1 MATSQTKRVLELL
14 KRFND
19 GKTICIETLQSDMD
33 WWNDTRQEPMSEKSI
48 RRDLD
53 VIKEYFPDS
62 YELIRGGKGEKGC
75 YKAITKRVF
84 DNILSQETMA
94 LIVQTVNIAQ
104 QNNMLERLNIDEDN
118 KKILQKQIDK
128 SKECYEF
135 ISKPY
140 ESQKGDAQ
148 LFKDLEKAII
158 NKQTITV
165 RYKSDNGV
173 ITYALK
179 PYKIVFINENFYLAC
194 ENPDENYLFT
204 MLRIAQIES
213 VIPHKQTFYHDYDIK
228 EFIKHIQ
235 TPFSRYTP
243 QFKNYL
249 IKIVLKVEKPKA
261 KFFRLKKHLPSQK
274 ILEELADGSLL
285 ISFEVTQELEV
296 ESLIK
301 SWMPHMRVIEP
312 QSLKEKIEADL
323 RKYLNIETY
332 GL

>member
-19 GKTICIETLQSDMD
+19 GQTVCIEALQNDMD
-33 WWNDTRQEPMSEKSI
+33 WWNDTRQEPMSERSI
-48 RRDLD
+48 RRDID
-53 VIKEYFPDS
+53 VIREYFPDS
-62 YELIRGGKGEKGC
+62 FELIRGGKGEKGC
-75 YKAITKRVF
+75 YKAITKGVF
-84 DNILSQETMA
+84 ESLLNKETMA

-104 QNNMLERLNIDEDN
+104 QNNMLERLNIDEDD

-158 NKQTITV
+158 NKQNITV
-165 RYKSDNGV
+165 HYRTDMGS
-173 ITYALK
+173 ITYELK
-179 PYKIVFINENFYLAC
+179 PYKIVFISENFYLAC

-213 VIPHKQTFYHDYDIK
+213 MVVHKQTFYHDYDIK

-243 QFKNYL
+243 QFKNHL
-249 IKIVLKVEKPKA
+249 IKVVLKVEKQKA
-261 KFFRLKKHLPSQK
+261 KFFKLKKHLPSQK
-274 ILEELADGSLL
+274 LIEEREDGSIL
-285 ISFEVTQELEV
+285 ISFEVTQEMEM

-301 SWMPHMRVIEP
+301 SWMPHMKVIEP
-312 QSLKEKIEADL
+312 KSLKEKLELEL
-323 RKYLNIETY
+323 RAYLTISGE
-332 GL
+332 

>member
-19 GKTICIETLQSDMD
+19 GKTICIEALQNDMD

-62 YELIRGGKGEKGC
+62 FELIRGGKGEKGC
-75 YKAITKRVF
+75 YKAITKGVF
-84 DNILSQETMA
+84 DNILNQETMA

-104 QNNMLERLNIDEDN
+104 QNNMLERLNIDDAD

-135 ISKPY
+135 VSKPY
-140 ESQKGDAQ
+140 EHQKGDTK
-148 LFKDLEKAII
+148 LFKDLEKAI
-158 NKQTITV
+158 NAKQYIKVQYST
-165 RYKSDNGV
+165 DNGIV
-173 ITYALK
+173 EYELK

-194 ENPDENYLFT
+194 ENPDERYLFT

-213 VIPHKQTFYHDYDIK
+213 VELQKQTFYHDYDIK

-235 TPFSRYTP
+235 TPFSSYTP
-243 QFKNYL
+243 QFKNHL
-249 IKIVLKVEKPKA
+249 ISIVVKVDKPKA
-261 KFFRLKKHLPSQK
+261 KFFRLKKHFPSQK
-274 ILEELADGSLL
+274 LIEERPDGSLIL
-285 ISFEVTQELEV
+285 SFAMTQELEV
-296 ESLIK
+296 ESFIK
-301 SWMPHMRVIEP
+301 SWIPHIHVIEP
-312 QSLKEKIEADL
+312 LSLKTKISDDL
-323 RKYLNIETY
+323 KRYQEC
-332 GL
+332 GLGE

>member
-19 GKTICIETLQSDMD
+19 GKTICIEALQNDPD

-48 RRDLD
+48 RRDID
-53 VIKEYFPDS
+53 VIREYFPDS
-62 YELIRGGKGEKGC
+62 FELIRGGKGEKGC
-75 YKAITKRVF
+75 YKAITKGVF
-84 DNILSQETMA
+84 ESLLNKETMA

-104 QNNMLERLNIDEDN
+104 QNNMMERLNIDETD
-118 KKILQKQIDK
+118 KRILQKQIDK

-140 ESQKGDAQ
+140 ESQKGDTQ

-158 NKQTITV
+158 YKHTITV
-165 RYKSDNGV
+165 GYKTDNGTV
-173 ITYALK
+173 KYELK
-179 PYKIVFINENFYLAC
+179 PYKIVFMNENFYLAS

-213 VIPHKQTFYHDYDIK
+213 VELKKETFYHDYDIK

-243 QFKNYL
+243 QFKNHL
-249 IKIVLKVEKPKA
+249 IKIVVKVDRAKA
-261 KFFRLKKHLPSQK
+261 KFFKLKKHFPSQK
-274 ILEELADGSLL
+274 ILEEGSDGSLL
-285 ISFEVTQELEV
+285 LSFEVTQELEV
-296 ESLIK
+296 ESFIK
-301 SWMPHMRVIEP
+301 SWTPHLRVIEP
-312 QSLKEKIEADL
+312 QSLREKIEEDF
-323 RKYLNIETY
+323 RQYLTHSGE
-332 GL
+332 

>member
-19 GKTICIETLQSDMD
+19 GQTVCIEALQNDMD

-48 RRDLD
+48 RRDID
-53 VIKEYFPDS
+53 VIREYFPDS
-62 YELIRGGKGEKGC
+62 FELIRGGKGEKGC
-75 YKAITKRVF
+75 YKAITKGVF
-84 DNILSQETMA
+84 ESLLNKETMA

-104 QNNMLERLNIDEDN
+104 QNNMMERLNIDETD
-118 KKILQKQIDK
+118 KRILQKQIDK

-140 ESQKGDAQ
+140 ESQKGDTQ

-158 NKQTITV
+158 HKHSITVGYKTDNGTIT
-165 RYKSDNGV
+165 YE
-173 ITYALK
+173 LK
-179 PYKIVFINENFYLAC
+179 PYKIVFINENFYLAS

-213 VIPHKQTFYHDYDIK
+213 VELKKETFYHDYDIK

-243 QFKNYL
+243 QFKNHL
-249 IKIVLKVEKPKA
+249 IKVVLKVEKPKA
-261 KFFRLKKHLPSQK
+261 KFFKLKKHLPSQK
-274 ILEELADGSLL
+274 LIEEREDGSIL

-301 SWMPHMRVIEP
+301 SWMPHIRVIEP
-312 QSLKEKIEADL
+312 QSLKEKLEAEL
-323 RKYLNIETY
+323 RAYLTILGE
-332 GL
+332 